1 MAYSTAD
8 RLAYLKETKTAIRQ
22 AINAQGGTLTEATP
36 FRDYADA
43 ISSLSTGSGGGTG
56 GGSLQMAHITRAT
69 NATFDISNYVAD
81 GDMFILLFSVGRTT
95 YAKGML
101 VGQAIPSGTPLYST
115 TNNTGSSNGILTLGG
130 DATGSTSST
139 GFLVKN
145 TSPIINYS
153 EGIITVADS
162 LYSFGT
168 NAILF
173 YVG

>member
-1 MAYSTAD
+1 MALINKLNSIGD
-8 RLAYLKETKTAIRQ
+8 AIRSKT
-22 AINAQGGTLTEATP
+22 GGTTKLTL
-36 FRDYADA
+36 DA
-43 ISSLSTGSGGGTG
+43 MPSAILSITSGSS
-56 GGSLQMAHITRAT
+56 GGSLQMAKITRAT
-69 NATFDISNYVAD
+69 NTTFDISNYVAD
-81 GDMFILLFSVGRTT
+81 GDMFILLFSIGRTT
-95 YAKGML
+95 YARGML

-115 TNNTGSSNGILTLGG
+115 TNNTGSSTGILTLGG

>member
-1 MAYSTAD
+1 MALINKLNSIGD
-8 RLAYLKETKTAIRQ
+8 AIRSKT
-22 AINAQGGTLTEATP
+22 GGTDKLTLEAMP
-36 FRDYADA
+36 SA
-43 ISSLSTGSGGGTG
+43 ILSITTGGS
-56 GGSLQMAHITRAT
+56 GGSLQMAKITRAT
-69 NATFDISNYVAD
+69 NTTFDISNYVAD

-95 YAKGML
+95 YARGML

-115 TNNTGSSNGILTLGG
+115 TSNTGSSTGILTLGG
-130 DATGSTSST
+130 DASGSTSST

-153 EGIITVADS
+153 KGIITVADS

-173 YVG
+173 YAG

>member
-1 MAYSTAD
+1 MALINKLNSIGD
-8 RLAYLKETKTAIRQ
+8 AIRSKT
-22 AINAQGGTLTEATP
+22 GGTDKLTLDAMPSAILSIATG
-36 FRDYADA
+36 
-43 ISSLSTGSGGGTG
+43 GS
-56 GGSLQMAHITRAT
+56 GGSLQMAKITRAT

-95 YAKGML
+95 YARGML

-115 TNNTGSSNGILTLGG
+115 TSNTGSSTGILTLGG
-130 DATGSTSST
+130 DASGSTSST

-145 TSPIINYS
+145 TSPIINYR